1 MKIVIAYLYYDLLN
15 LYGEKGN
22 LKEIIKELKNQDI
35 NYEIKYLSINDN
47 LKFENYDLVIM
58 NAGTENNQKIA
69 IKHLKKYKKDLKKAI
84 EDNKFF
90 LITGNAIDLF
100 GRNLLKSKDKFLG
113 IFKYDIVRTDKR
125 IVNDALFKDQ
135 NDNLIIGFQN
145 QSSYLTNIKYPLFT
159 KIIGFGSNNDV
170 EGIHYKNFY
179 GTYLLG
185 PLLIRNPLFF
195 ESFLKSFILSKCE
208 NFEFKDFNLELETKA
223 YETFVELHYSQYK
236 KSARE

>member
-113 IFKYDIVRTDKR
+113 IFKYDIVRTD
-125 IVNDALFKDQ
+125 LPF
-135 NDNLIIGFQN
+135 
-145 QSSYLTNIKYPLFT
+145 SSRLEIMEQISETLELGDFNPYREWKKEEL
-159 KIIGFGSNNDV
+159 KIQMVPQEPMKMI
-170 EGIHYKNFY
+170 
-179 GTYLLG
+179 
-185 PLLIRNPLFF
+185 
-195 ESFLKSFILSKCE
+195 FLKK
-208 NFEFKDFNLELETKA
+208 
-223 YETFVELHYSQYK
+223 H
-236 KSARE
+236 

>member
-22 LKEIIKELKNQDI
+22 LKEIIKELENQNI
-35 NYEIKYLSINDN
+35 NYEVKYLSINDD
-47 LKFENYDLVIM
+47 LKFENYDLVII

-69 IKHLKKYKKDLKKAI
+69 IKHLKKYKEDLKRAI

-100 GRNLLKSKDKFLG
+100 GRNLFKSKNKFLG

-145 QSSYLTNIKYPLFT
+145 QSSYLTYIKYPLFT
-159 KIIGFGSNNDV
+159 KVIDLGSNSEV

-185 PLLIRNPLFF
+185 PLLVRNPLFF
-195 ESFLKSFILSKCE
+195 KNFLQELILSKFE
-208 NFEFKDFNLELETKA
+208 NFNFKDFNLEFEIKA
-223 YETFVELHYSQYK
+223 YETFIELHYNQYEK
-236 KSARE
+236 

>member
-1 MKIVIAYLYYDLLN
+1 M
-15 LYGEKGN
+15 
-22 LKEIIKELKNQDI
+22 
-35 NYEIKYLSINDN
+35 
-47 LKFENYDLVIM
+47 
-58 NAGTENNQKIA
+58 
-69 IKHLKKYKKDLKKAI
+69 
-84 EDNKFF
+84 
-90 LITGNAIDLF
+90 
-100 GRNLLKSKDKFLG
+100 
-113 IFKYDIVRTDKR
+113 
-125 IVNDALFKDQ
+125 
-135 NDNLIIGFQN
+135 
-145 QSSYLTNIKYPLFT
+145 TNIKYPLFT

-195 ESFLKSFILSKCE
+195 ESFLKNFILSKCE